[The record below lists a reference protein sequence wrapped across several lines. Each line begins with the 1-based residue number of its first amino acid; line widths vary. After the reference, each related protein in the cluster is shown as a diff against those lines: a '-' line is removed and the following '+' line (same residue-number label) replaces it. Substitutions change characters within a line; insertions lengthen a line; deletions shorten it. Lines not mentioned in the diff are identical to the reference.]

1 MAEILEQEQC
11 FSIKDLAIKGK
22 DILALGVP
30 EGKLVG
36 EILKH
41 ILDMVINDELDNHL
55 ESQMAEAKRYLGA
68 MKDG

>member
-1 MAEILEQEQC
+1 M
-11 FSIKDLAIKGK
+11 KDLAIKGK

-41 ILDMVINDELDNHL
+41 TLDMVINDELDNHL
-55 ESQMAEAKRYLGA
+55 ESQMAEVKRYLGA